1 MTSHT
6 RPIWRVA
13 NRPFG
18 LLVRPSLEPKTWSMS
33 FTVSLEVP
41 PRTGPLPRTGAS
53 IDLLV
58 AVAVVLL
65 VVGALIVK
73 AVR

>member
-1 MTSHT
+1 
-6 RPIWRVA
+6 
-13 NRPFG
+13 
-18 LLVRPSLEPKTWSMS
+18 MS